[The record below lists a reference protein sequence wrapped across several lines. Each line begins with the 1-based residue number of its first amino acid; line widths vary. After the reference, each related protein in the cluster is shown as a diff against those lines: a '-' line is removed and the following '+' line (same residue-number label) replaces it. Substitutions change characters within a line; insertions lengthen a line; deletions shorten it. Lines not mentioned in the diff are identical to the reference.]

1 MNVHTRTF
9 REVLPESRR
18 GTCPQKE
25 ADMDNDIEK
34 TNTVFD
40 DDELDTAIAN
50 ADDTGMVAQRQVV
63 IQTEDTV

>member
-1 MNVHTRTF
+1 
-9 REVLPESRR
+9 
-18 GTCPQKE
+18 
-25 ADMDNDIEK
+25 MDNDIEK